1 MSCIVMSCCHTI
13 VSLAA
18 FQHGNIQWQHSWSP
32 PLCVLL
38 FRAVHKLHIL
48 TGAVRPQN
56 MKKAQGPAEQPLVP
70 AGTVAQAE
78 SNTRLLMTP
87 ARAGRKPATAAE
99 SASHRPS
106 GGPFSTDNG
115 AEFPGK
121 LSTELDSRRSSGQ
134 EVQRDRAGGV
144 AEDTHLGMLLSA
156 LSK

>member
-1 MSCIVMSCCHTI
+1 MSCCHVI

-32 PLCVLL
+32 PLCVHL

-48 TGAVRPQN
+48 TSAARPQN
-56 MKKAQGPAEQPLVP
+56 MKKEQSPAERPLVP
-70 AGTVAQAE
+70 AGTVAQAD
-78 SNTRLLMTP
+78 SDMRLLMTP

-99 SASHRPS
+99 SASHGPS
-106 GGPFSTDNG
+106 GGPLSTDNG
-115 AEFPGK
+115 AEFPSK
-121 LSTELDSRRSSGQ
+121 LSTEPDSRRSSCQ
-134 EVQRDRAGGV
+134 EGQRDRAGGV